1 MNLSNPGLPEKRAA
15 NRAVAAKSA
24 TKSVTVTN
32 KAVAAR
38 STSAINKAVV
48 ANRGVAAKSA
58 AAKKAADH
66 KLRKETARAFGNCA
80 LD

>member
-24 TKSVTVTN
+24 TVTN

-48 ANRGVAAKSA
+48 GNRGVAAKSA

-66 KLRKETARAFGNCA
+66 KLHKETARALGNCA